1 MTERLR
7 QTVRERARGHCEY
20 CLAPDDHSSA
30 SFTIDHLRPRS
41 AQGSDDPANLAWSC
55 WNCNSHKAAAMT
67 ALDPLTNQQV
77 ALFHPRT
84 DTWEEH
90 FRWDEEQVRV
100 EGITPT
106 GRATVERLQMNEPA
120 IVNLRRLLM
129 LIERHPPVL

>member
-1 MTERLR
+1 
-7 QTVRERARGHCEY
+7 
-20 CLAPDDHSSA
+20 
-30 SFTIDHLRPRS
+30 
-41 AQGSDDPANLAWSC
+41 
-55 WNCNSHKAAAMT
+55 MT

-77 ALFHPRT
+77 ALFNPRI

>member
-7 QTVRERARGHCEY
+7 QAVREHARGHCEY

-41 AQGSDDPANLAWSC
+41 AQGSDDLTNLAWSC
-55 WNCNSHKAAAMT
+55 WNCSSHKAAAMT

-77 ALFHPRT
+77 ALFNPRI